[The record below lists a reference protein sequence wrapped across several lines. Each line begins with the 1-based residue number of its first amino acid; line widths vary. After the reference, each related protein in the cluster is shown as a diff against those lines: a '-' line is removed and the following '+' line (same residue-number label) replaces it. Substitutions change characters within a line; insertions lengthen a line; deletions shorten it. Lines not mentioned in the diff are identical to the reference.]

1 MKFWQKTYLCVLIV
15 FLIAFD
21 LGAYGLLKKSY
32 QLNEQM
38 DISRGV
44 NEYESIERSLSY
56 ILRVYTESTGG
67 TNYET
72 VIAGFAANYDK
83 EGIHLEV
90 YQADQLIFSNAYQF
104 VGDRVELRGD
114 SYQSEYR
121 KMNDELWLF
130 VGGKMEFQDLKLVIS
145 RNSDYLQEYYLTLRH
160 YFIMLSVVISLILSM
175 ALIFLLFQ
183 LTAPIRKLN
192 KGVKAIA
199 AGAYDQRVNVRGN
212 DEIAELA
219 QDFNRMV
226 DAVSNHI
233 ETINKASE
241 DKEIFINNL
250 THELKTPI
258 TAIKGYSEFLNH
270 ANYNEEERRMAVNYI
285 YEHVAR
291 LDILSGKMMELLYLK
306 SEEITL
312 EPVHIESLFSYV
324 VNMERHHVEAK
335 HIAIRSE
342 CMADQIYGDQALLQ
356 SLLINLIE
364 NSIKA
369 SSYGGE
375 ILLRSYH
382 HPNGVVL
389 EVMDN
394 GRGIPEKDIAKI
406 TEAFYVVDRSRSK
419 ELGGIGLGL
428 SICNQI
434 AHLHHAQ
441 IQIDSKENECTRVSV
456 HFTTHLQLED

>member
-1 MKFWQKTYLCVLIV
+1 MRFWQKTYLCVLFV

-32 QLNEQM
+32 ELNEQL

-44 NEYESIERSLSY
+44 SVYGSIEQSLSY
-56 ILRVYTESTGG
+56 ILRVYTERTGS

-72 VIAGFAANYDK
+72 VIAGFAANYYKQD
-83 EGIHLEV
+83 ILLEV
-90 YQADQLIFSNAYQF
+90 YQADRLIFSNAYQF
-104 VGDRVELRGD
+104 AGDRPELHGD
-114 SYQSEYR
+114 PYQSVYR

-130 VGGKMEFQDLKLVIS
+130 IGGKMEFQHLKLVIS
-145 RNSDYLQEYYLTLRH
+145 RNSDYLQDYYVTLRQ
-160 YFIMLSVVISLILSM
+160 YFITLSVVISLILSA
-175 ALIFLLFQ
+175 ALIVLLFQ
-183 LTAPIRKLN
+183 LTAPFRRLN

-199 AGAYDQRVNVRGN
+199 AGAYDQRVKAGGN
-212 DEIAELA
+212 DEFGELA
-219 QDFNRMV
+219 QDFNRMA

-233 ETINKASE
+233 ETIKKASE

-270 ANYNEEERRMAVNYI
+270 ANYNEEERKMAVRYI
-285 YEHVAR
+285 HEHIAR
-291 LDILSGKMMELLYLK
+291 LDVLSGKMMQLLYLK
-306 SEEITL
+306 SEEVVL
-312 EPVHIESLFSYV
+312 GPVPIENLFSYV
-324 VNMERHHVEAK
+324 ANMERHRLEAK
-335 HIAIRSE
+335 QMTIRME
-342 CMADQIYGDQALLQ
+342 CSADKVNGDQELLQ
-356 SLLINLIE
+356 SLFINLVE

-369 SSYGGE
+369 SSFGGE
-375 ILLRSYH
+375 IQLRSYH
-382 HPNGVVL
+382 YGEGVVL
-389 EVMDN
+389 EVLDY

-434 AHLHHAQ
+434 ARLHHASL
-441 IQIDSKENECTRVSV
+441 QIDSKENEYTRVSV
-456 HFTTHLQLED
+456 YFTTPLQLED